1 MLSDG
6 EKQHHNDKI
15 EIFKILNSSKNYN
28 IIHTIFNMKLN
39 VNS

>member
-28 IIHTIFNMKLN
+28 SYTLFNMKLN